1 MMEESMTVYNINLGI
16 GWASSGVE
24 YAQSYRAQAFRNL
37 NISAKFVFSDLI
49 LGNNIADLTANL
61 GFNAD
66 QIIWLY
72 NFFTDIKIA
81 PSTFLLDTFVKQ
93 NQLEE
98 RNFILQPDN
107 GTKELQYKSEEEKL
121 TIVPDITIER
131 KRQLTRLLMSLTI
144 N

>member
-81 PSTFLLDTFVKQ
+81 PSTFLLDT
-93 NQLEE
+93 LLS
-98 RNFILQPDN
+98 RIILSSEILAFCPIMAR
-107 GTKELQYKSEEEKL
+107 KSCNTNLK
-121 TIVPDITIER
+121 
-131 KRQLTRLLMSLTI
+131 KK